1 MSKKHKYM
9 QTDRQACHK
18 YDLKSRFFRHC
29 EELATKQS
37 IYLPVVGLLRSFT
50 PRNDNGHKGFTLAEV
65 LLVITVIGVVASL
78 TIPDL
83 ITNVQEQQY
92 KAGFKKAFRNI
103 TQASIEI
110 KEDYGSL
117 NNAFSGATSAIQ
129 TGNMITVYCDYMQ
142 CLKEFGWNQQGNCAS
157 IDRYELDGGNVDG
170 SKAGQERPCIILSDG
185 TILNFNWVT
194 GDPLNSW
201 VTVDVNGQKKPNTMG
216 LDVFIIQFE
225 ADERVLPAGYQ
236 GGYYALNVG
245 NGQCVKNI
253 SAWYS
258 GYSCATKVLTNTDY

>member
-37 IYLPVVGLLRSFT
+37 IYLPVVGLLRRFT

-117 NNAFSGATSAIQ
+117 DNAFSDATQ
-129 TGNMITVYCDYMQ
+129 MRVVYCDYMQ
-142 CLKEFGWNQQGNCAS
+142 CLKEFDWNQQGNCAS
-157 IDRYELDGGNVDG
+157 IDRYELDDDAG
-170 SKAGQERPCIILSDG
+170 SGQNYPCAILSDG
-185 TILNFNWVT
+185 TTLNFAWDDNNVLQRT
-194 GDPLNSW
+194 IVIDI
-201 VTVDVNGQKKPNTMG
+201 NGQKKPNTAG
-216 LDVFIIQFE
+216 KDVFIIQFE
-225 ADERVLPAGYQ
+225 IDGRVLPAGYQ